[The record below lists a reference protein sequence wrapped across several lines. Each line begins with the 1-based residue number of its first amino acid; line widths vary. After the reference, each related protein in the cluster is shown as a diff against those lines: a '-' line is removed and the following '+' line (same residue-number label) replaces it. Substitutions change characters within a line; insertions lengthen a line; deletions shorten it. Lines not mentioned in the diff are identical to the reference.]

1 MNAKDL
7 KWFQEVCRC
16 KSMTK
21 AAANL
26 YISPQGL
33 SKGIKSLEAELDVDL
48 FVRTPN
54 GVELTKYGT
63 YLYEKS
69 EVLLQEL
76 NQLTQELER
85 MKQLENGFLRLCS
98 AYGILRI
105 LSPDFIHLFEEKH
118 PGMGIDYVE
127 YPDCHVDDELE
138 RGNFDVGFRIEGPK
152 LDGFCSIPLF
162 TSSISLL
169 VYEGHPLAKKE
180 CVKVEDLD
188 GEPMIIES
196 RAFQIHQMFR
206 KLCTSKGV
214 KPDIIFNTSGF
225 SLCHKLCRQKKG
237 LSIVVDRI
245 SQDMNDSHLRKIPFE
260 TPLVWKAA
268 MVYKKKFAQN
278 GLIRTF
284 HEYTMDYLREQ
295 GIS

>member
-33 SKGIKSLEAELDVDL
+33 SKA
-48 FVRTPN
+48 
-54 GVELTKYGT
+54 
-63 YLYEKS
+63 

-85 MKQLENGFLRLCS
+85 MKQMENGFLRLCS

-105 LSPDFIHLFEEKH
+105 LS
-118 PGMGIDYVE
+118 
-127 YPDCHVDDELE
+127 
-138 RGNFDVGFRIEGPK
+138 
-152 LDGFCSIPLF
+152 
-162 TSSISLL
+162 
-169 VYEGHPLAKKE
+169 
-180 CVKVEDLD
+180 
-188 GEPMIIES
+188 
-196 RAFQIHQMFR
+196 
-206 KLCTSKGV
+206 
-214 KPDIIFNTSGF
+214 PDIIFNTSGF

-284 HEYTMDYLREQ
+284 HEYTLDYLREQ

>member
-33 SKGIKSLEAELDVDL
+33 SKA
-48 FVRTPN
+48 
-54 GVELTKYGT
+54 
-63 YLYEKS
+63 

-76 NQLTQELER
+76 KQLTQ
-85 MKQLENGFLRLCS
+85 
-98 AYGILRI
+98 
-105 LSPDFIHLFEEKH
+105 
-118 PGMGIDYVE
+118 
-127 YPDCHVDDELE
+127 ELE

-206 KLCTSKGV
+206 KLCMSKGV